1 MDNQALNL
9 PTYFLISKLCQQNLK
24 HRHSGMDRRN
34 LGSMDGGIWGHPC
47 NLDSGNPCRNDV
59 IAESSY

>member
-1 MDNQALNL
+1 MDNLEFYT
-9 PTYFLISKLCQQNLK
+9 PTSFLICKLFQLNLK
-24 HRHSGMDRRN
+24 HRHSGMDCRN

-59 IAESSY
+59 IAETSS